1 MTSWEYKVMKTD
13 KHFWTGKDKTD
24 PELFLSDLGRDGWEL
39 VFSSTFISSR
49 WGDYNKFTILF

>member
-24 PELFLSDLGRDGWEL
+24 PELFLSDFGRDGWEL
-39 VFSSTFISSR
+39 VSVVWAWHYLKRPIQ
-49 WGDYNKFTILF
+49 